1 MNQLT
6 SLPRP
11 SFPALVAA
19 SGERAGI
26 RFLEFFAANIRNS
39 HTAGLWPRRG
49 RDSGVVWERSRNHI
63 YSVYSVGLG
72 LR

>member
-6 SLPRP
+6 FLPRP
-11 SFPALVAA
+11 SFPPLVAA

-39 HTAGLWPRRG
+39 HTRRAYG
-49 RDSGVVWERSRNHI
+49 RAVGEFVAWCG
-63 YSVYSVGLG
+63 SVAETTSIPYIL
-72 LR
+72 